1 MGEARTPGEDPSSRT
16 AVAGRSVPPRA
27 LSVRLKSRIMGRI
40 AGVAAERARQRRG
53 RWRRRLRGRPPT
65 VHYFHQPDDP
75 HAHLAVQTL
84 DALVATYALE
94 LCPHPVPAPGPGYL
108 GDEARQPRWA
118 LADARDIA
126 PFHGLEP
133 PPEGA
138 PDFGGIDAI
147 AGRLAEVPVADFA
160 ATAQELG
167 HAFLSGETIS
177 APDPVRDAG
186 RRALQA
192 GARLRRRL
200 GHFGGAMFEYD
211 GDWYWGV
218 DRLPLLEDRL
228 RAEGL
233 LREPGLPRVAPPP
246 ASPSLAG
253 RDSSELTLEVF
264 PSLRSPYTAVSFPAV
279 LDLIERTSVETRMR
293 PVMPMM
299 MRGVPAPRT
308 KQLWIL
314 RDAAREGRR
323 RGVAIEHPVDPFGE
337 PVRRALSLWA
347 PLHEAGL
354 GTAFLEAY
362 LHAAW
367 IEGLDVTRDA
377 GLLEVLRRIGADP
390 QALAPL
396 IGGDASDALLRDN
409 LDAML
414 AADLW
419 GVPAFRVSGGGS
431 PARAFWGQDRLWRVE
446 VEIARRAPAH
456 AHSSVSPSTEP
467 GDPS

>member
-1 MGEARTPGEDPSSRT
+1 MGNPRVPGKD
-16 AVAGRSVPPRA
+16 VPPRS
-27 LSVRLKSRIMGRI
+27 LRVRLKSRVMGRI
-40 AGVAAERARQRRG
+40 AGAAAERARQRRG

-65 VHYFHQPDDP
+65 VHYFHQVDDP
-75 HAHLAVQTL
+75 HSHLAVQTL
-84 DALVATYALE
+84 DALARAHAVE
-94 LCPHPVPAPGPGYL
+94 LRPHPVPAPGPGYR
-108 GDEARQPRWA
+108 GDEARQPGWA
-118 LADARDIA
+118 LTDARDIA
-126 PFHGLEP
+126 PFLGLEP
-133 PPEGA
+133 PPEGT
-138 PDFGGIDAI
+138 PDPDAIDAI
-147 AGRLAEVPVADFA
+147 AGRLAQVPAADFA
-160 ATAQELG
+160 ATALELG
-167 HAFLSGETIS
+167 RAFFSGETVS
-177 APDPVRDAG
+177 APDPVRQAG
-186 RRALQA
+186 RRALEA

-200 GHFGGAMFEYD
+200 GHFGGAMFEHD

-218 DRLPLLEDRL
+218 DRLPPLEERL

-233 LREPGLPRVAPPP
+233 LREPGLAPVAPTP
-246 ASPSLAG
+246 AVPSLAG
-253 RDSSELTLEVF
+253 RDASGLTLEVF

-279 LDLIERTSVETRMR
+279 LELIERTGVRARMR

-354 GTAFLEAY
+354 GSAFLDAY

-390 QALAPL
+390 ETLAPR

-414 AADLW
+414 DDGLW

-431 PARAFWGQDRLWRVE
+431 PTRAFWGQDRLWRVE
-446 VEIARRAPAH
+446 AEIALRGGRNGPCA
-456 AHSSVSPSTEP
+456 
-467 GDPS
+467 G